1 MQNVKGQMIPKAILN
16 PDFPICLA
24 PMVGLTHAVQR
35 KILQEY
41 MPKNITTFWPTE
53 MLNSRRLPDEDLG
66 KNSETYTLPEEI
78 NLVPQILGNQKTA
91 ITKSIHR
98 LKKEWNI
105 AGVDINMGCPVQ
117 KALRHNY
124 GVSLMGDMN
133 YAADVVRF
141 AVEARD
147 ELSEKIPISV
157 KLRAV
162 DSDESSAKLIDF
174 VGSLVSAGA
183 DWITLHPRTPSQQRR
198 GVADWSQVALL
209 KKHFQ
214 IPIIGNGDIQ
224 VVGDIQRRLSETGAD
239 KIMIGRALIARPWML
254 SQWGEYKSLEKCDL
268 YQDLQIPKTPEE
280 EGVEF
285 GRMLLRYIDLCEE
298 HFKNTIGLSEN
309 LILRK
314 ILFFVR
320 TTHVWLEFGHT
331 LYGLTD
337 KANSLP
343 ELREYVKHFFSLEQR
358 MVQRTELRQ

>member
-1 MQNVKGQMIPKAILN
+1 MQNVNRKLIPDAFLN
-16 PDFPICLA
+16 PSFPICLA

-41 MPKNITTFWPTE
+41 MPKNISTFWPTE
-53 MLNSRRLPDEDLG
+53 MLNSRRLPDENLG
-66 KNSETYTLPEEI
+66 KSSETYVIDNEP
-78 NLVPQILGNQKTA
+78 NLIPQILGNQKSA

-105 AGVDINMGCPVQ
+105 VGVDINMGCPVQ

-124 GVSLMGDMN
+124 GVSLMGDAQ

-147 ELSEKIPISV
+147 ELPQKIPISV

-162 DSDESSAKLIDF
+162 DSDESSGRLIDF
-174 VGSLVSAGA
+174 VGELVHAGA

-198 GVADWSQVALL
+198 GQADWTQVKKL
-209 KKHFQ
+209 KNEFQ

-224 VVGDIQRRLSETGAD
+224 IVSDIQQRLSETGAD

-254 SQWGEYKSLEKCDL
+254 SQWGQIKSLELSDL
-268 YQDLQIPKTPEE
+268 FSERPIPQNPEQ
-280 EGVEF
+280 EGAEF

-298 HFKNTIGLSEN
+298 HFKNTVGLSEN

-337 KANSLP
+337 KANSLS
-343 ELREYVKHFFSLEQR
+343 ELREYVKNFFSLEQR